1 MNYLKL
7 KKISKYYFG
16 YEELASVLGISL
28 DAARVTASRYAK
40 QGFLIRLKRN
50 LYVLAERWDTYQNK
64 ILFQIS
70 NIIQTPSYISLMS
83 ALCYYEVSTQIQ
95 QEFVESIS
103 LNRTTNRN
111 ISGVEF
117 SYFKIKKE
125 LYSNFVKTDNY
136 FIATAEKAFIDALYL
151 KYLGNYN
158 FDISSIDFDKLNK
171 NKLLKIVK
179 KFPDKFIKYFDKNE
193 CF

>member
-64 ILFQIS
+64 SLFQIS

-171 NKLLKIVK
+171 HKLLKIVK

>member
-16 YEELASVLGISL
+16 YEELASILGISL

-64 ILFQIS
+64 SLFQIS